1 MNLHE
6 HQAKE
11 LLKGCGV
18 PVLEGRVAYSP
29 DEAATAFSELRTNLA
44 VIKAQVHAGG
54 RGKGKAVRPKELD
67 PNAYDVKSGMYAGP
81 GIASDRGVVLCHS
94 GREARE
100 AAGKLLGHL
109 LVTKQ
114 TGAGGRLVRRVYVES
129 GAQIDR
135 ELYAAVLIDRK
146 AALPILMVS
155 PEGGVDIEEV
165 ASRTPEKILKLHFD
179 PSVGLW
185 PHQARRAAWFLG
197 LSGDTFKSALATLTK
212 LCEAFV
218 RLDAQLLEINP
229 LGVCGGRLLCLDA
242 KLSFDDNALYR
253 QARAE
258 ELRDPN
264 EDNERETAARSH
276 DLSYVALDGT
286 IGCLVNGAGLA
297 MATMDLIKHH
307 GGAPANFL
315 DVGGGATTEKVT
327 AGFQIILQDPH
338 VNAIL
343 VNIFGGIMRCDVIAE
358 GVIAAARQTGL
369 KVPLVVRLEGNRVN
383 EGRRLLKES
392 GLALIAADS
401 LSDAAQKAV
410 LASRRSA

>member
-11 LLKGCGV
+11 LLRGCGV
-18 PVLEGRVAYSP
+18 PVLEGRVVFSP
-29 DEAATAFSELRTNLA
+29 DEAAVAFSQLRTSLA

-67 PNAYDVKSGMYAGP
+67 PKAYDTKTGTYAGP
-81 GIASDRGVVLCHS
+81 GISSDRGVVLCRS
-94 GREARE
+94 GQEARE
-100 AAGKLLGHL
+100 AAGKLIGNM

-114 TGAGGRLVRRVYVES
+114 TGAHGRLVRRVYVES
-129 GAQIDR
+129 GAQIER

-146 AALPILMVS
+146 ASLPILMVS
-155 PEGGVDIEEV
+155 PDGGMDIEEV
-165 ASRTPEKILKLHFD
+165 AAKTPEKILKLHFD
-179 PSVGLW
+179 PCAGLW

-197 LSGDTFKSALATLTK
+197 LSGDAFKSALVTLTR

-218 RLDAQLLEINP
+218 KLDAQLLEINP
-229 LGVCGGRLLCLDA
+229 LGVCEGRLICLDA

-264 EDNERETAARSH
+264 EEDARETAARSH
-276 DLSYVALDGT
+276 DLSYVALDGN

-307 GGAPANFL
+307 GGEPANFL
-315 DVGGGATTEKVT
+315 DVGGGATTEKVA
-327 AGFQIILQDPH
+327 AGFQLILQDPH
-338 VNAIL
+338 VKAIL

-358 GVIAAARQTGL
+358 GVIAAAKQTAL

-383 EGRRLLKES
+383 EGRKLLKES

-410 LASRRSA
+410 HATQHH